1 MVITYYGQASYKVQF
16 GDSIIAFN
24 PVSKKSEYKTSSF
37 GADIALISIND
48 ENYNGKEQ
56 VAYGSREPFVIDGPG
71 EYEIGGIYVRGFGVD
86 QSWGKSSKINTI
98 YSVLFEGINICNLGG
113 LALEK
118 ITPEIVESLGE
129 VDILFV
135 PIFGGNTLIPKN
147 AAKLATELEAKIIIP
162 MYANGEAVA
171 KDNLKQ
177 FLKEIGEDDAE
188 NLDKLTIKKKDLDGK
203 EGDVI
208 VINPVA

>member
-1 MVITYYGQASYKVQF
+1 MVITYYGHASYKVQF

-24 PVSKKSEYKTSSF
+24 PVSKKSDYKTSSF

-56 VAYGSREPFVIDGPG
+56 VAYGSREPFVIEGPG
-71 EYEIGGIYVRGFGVD
+71 EYEVGGIYVRGFGIE
-86 QSWGKSSKINTI
+86 QSWGNATKVNTV
-98 YSVLFEGINICNLGG
+98 YSVLFEGINICNLGA

-118 ITPEIVESLGE
+118 ISPEIIESLGE
-129 VDILFV
+129 IDILFV
-135 PIFGGNTLIPKN
+135 PIFGEPELDAKN
-147 AAKLATELEAKIIIP
+147 AAKLSAELQAKIIIP
-162 MYANGEAVA
+162 MYSDSGVKS
-171 KDNLKQ
+171 KDNLKL
-177 FLKEIGEDDAE
+177 FLKEIGEDNVDT
-188 NLDKLTIKKKDLDGK
+188 LDKLTIKKKDLDGK